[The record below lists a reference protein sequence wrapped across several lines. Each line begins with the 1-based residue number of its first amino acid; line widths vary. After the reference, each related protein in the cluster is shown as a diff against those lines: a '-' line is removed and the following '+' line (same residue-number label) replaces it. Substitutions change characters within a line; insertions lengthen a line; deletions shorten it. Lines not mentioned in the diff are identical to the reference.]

1 MGRGAGTAFALIEA
15 PYAVPGI
22 VLAVACIL
30 LLLKPLPLL
39 NASLYATPGI
49 ILFAYLARF
58 LPVALKPAM
67 AAMAQLELAQEE
79 AAALDGAALARRL
92 ATIVAPALLPS
103 VAAGALLA
111 FLLAFGELTVSA
123 LLWTAGTETVGVV
136 LYSLEE
142 AGLAS
147 QAAAIGTVTVLVV
160 AAVMLALEGFGRRL
174 PSGTLPWRP

>member
-1 MGRGAGTAFALIEA
+1 M
-15 PYAVPGI
+15 
-22 VLAVACIL
+22 
-30 LLLKPLPLL
+30 
-39 NASLYATPGI
+39 
-49 ILFAYLARF
+49 
-58 LPVALKPAM
+58 
-67 AAMAQLELAQEE
+67 
-79 AAALDGAALARRL
+79 
-92 ATIVAPALLPS
+92 
-103 VAAGALLA
+103 AAGALLA

-160 AAVMLALEGFGRRL
+160 AGVMLALEGFGRRL